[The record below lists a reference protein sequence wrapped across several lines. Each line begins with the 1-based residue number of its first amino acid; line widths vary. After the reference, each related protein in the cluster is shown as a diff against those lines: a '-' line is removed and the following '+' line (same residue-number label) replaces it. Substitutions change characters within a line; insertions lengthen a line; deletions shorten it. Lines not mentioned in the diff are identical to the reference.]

1 MFDRDSTETKF
12 VESTPLGGHVAAVVH
27 HVQGNKNHA
36 KRAVGKANTATLTT
50 AGGAL
55 GGPMGAGAGN
65 LAGQM
70 QERKIN
76 DNLPRSTQ
84 SSNGTTRDFQN
95 NPVRETIVTVGTS
108 GLSGVKGL
116 AVSGAAPPLVEGV
129 PDLVAGK
136 RNK

>member
-1 MFDRDSTETKF
+1 MGG
-12 VESTPLGGHVAAVVH
+12 PLG
-27 HVQGNKNHA
+27 
-36 KRAVGKANTATLTT
+36 
-50 AGGAL
+50 AGL
-55 GGPMGAGAGN
+55 GN

-76 DNLPRSTQ
+76 NVLPRSTQ
-84 SSNGTTRDFQN
+84 SSIGTTRDFQN